1 MGDKTSPDNDLSK
14 CDNFGLSSLYP
25 IFFFF
30 FFFFFQ
36 SYSKNFLLSIELL
49 ILILHH
55 CKICKLTLSDNL
67 VFSYYECVVLF
78 DGFEQVL
85 LQQYHYSRKGEL
97 AFNLHNLPLYIL
109 LYSSVHITI
118 KIKTMP

>member
-14 CDNFGLSSLYP
+14 CDNFRLSSLYP
-25 IFFFF
+25 FFFF
-30 FFFFFQ
+30 FR

-118 KIKTMP
+118 KIRTMP

>member
-1 MGDKTSPDNDLSK
+1 MGDKTSPDNNLSK

-25 IFFFF
+25 SFFFF
-30 FFFFFQ
+30 FFFFSRF
-36 SYSKNFLLSIELL
+36 YSKNFLLSIELL

-118 KIKTMP
+118 KIRTMP

>member
-1 MGDKTSPDNDLSK
+1 MGDKTSPDNNLSK
-14 CDNFGLSSLYP
+14 FANFGLSSLYP
-25 IFFFF
+25 SFFFF
-30 FFFFFQ
+30 FFFSRF
-36 SYSKNFLLSIELL
+36 YSKNFLLSIELL

-118 KIKTMP
+118 KIRTMP

>member
-1 MGDKTSPDNDLSK
+1 MGDKTSPDNNLSK

-25 IFFFF
+25 FFFF
-30 FFFFFQ
+30 FFFSRF
-36 SYSKNFLLSIELL
+36 YSKNFLLSIELL

-118 KIKTMP
+118 KIRTMP